1 MRKEVMIESGLD
13 EEMER
18 WIEDEER
25 GERGNEKMDRKMDA

>member
-1 MRKEVMIESGLD
+1 MRKEVMIESGLA

>member
-1 MRKEVMIESGLD
+1 MIESGLD